1 MGRHNN
7 EMTSQQR
14 ENDETEAD
22 SQNQFYEQEHGA
34 NLPRMRTEESGLNAA
49 TGKSVVPWLTD
60 PRSGAAR
67 NQFEY
72 LIPQP

>member
-49 TGKSVVPWLTD
+49 TGEIRGAVAHRPALRGSAKSV
-60 PRSGAAR
+60 
-67 NQFEY
+67 
-72 LIPQP
+72 